1 MGIVI
6 VCQPGCDVI
15 NFEINLMLLIELLFY
30 MTKKSRKK
38 IKNLE
43 NKNSFEYEIKT
54 IVHCKAC
61 LFIVFEGF
69 SLKQIKQIFL
79 EGGSTTLKVPK
90 DESLLIKL
98 KNILIKSHG
107 PCFNLSPWSYP

>member
-79 EGGSTTLKVPK
+79 ESTTLKVPK
-90 DESLLIKL
+90 DESLLINL
-98 KNILIKSHG
+98 KKVLIKKHG
-107 PCFNLSPWSYP
+107 PCLNLSPWSSP